1 MFYSKG
7 YSLERMSEFLTTTSQ
22 GVYGI
27 PLGVSASYIILF
39 SIYGIATKIAPIA
52 LALIMFG
59 LGLGLTV
66 NDFLRVVKIPRDFLV
81 GFLCQV
87 ILLPII
93 AFILIKIIPMPLEI
107 ALGVMVIAAA
117 PGGVTS
123 NVLTKFANGDVALS
137 VSLTAIVSI
146 LSILT
151 VPFIIFTSADLLGV
165 SEINREISMTSMSLK
180 MFFVVTVPVIFG
192 MVVRSLMTDF
202 ITRKTLIV
210 QRISVILFMIV
221 FISIWVE
228 EWDRI
233 ISFITR
239 AGLVAFIL
247 NIVMIFTGYYVAKY
261 FTSGVAQR
269 KCISLECGLQNGTL
283 AVFVATQLFDN
294 IVFMVPTAAYALIMF
309 VTSIFFV
316 LIVRKIN

>member
-1 MFYSKG
+1 M
-7 YSLERMSEFLTTTSQ
+7 E
-22 GVYGI
+22 
-27 PLGVSASYIILF
+27 
-39 SIYGIATKIAPIA
+39 IAKSIAPIF
-52 LALIMFG
+52 LAIIMFG

-66 NDFLRVVKIPRDFLV
+66 SDFTRVVKNPKDFIV
-81 GFLCQV
+81 GFISQV

-93 AFILIKIIPMPLEI
+93 ALILISIITLPLEI
-107 ALGVMVIAAA
+107 AVGVMIIAAA

-123 NVLTKFANGDVALS
+123 NILTKFADGDVALS
-137 VSLTAIVSI
+137 VTLTAVVSL

-151 VPFIIFTSADLLGV
+151 VPFIVFNAADFIGLEITKEV
-165 SEINREISMTSMSLK
+165 SMINIAIK

-192 MVVRSLMTDF
+192 MIVRSLMSDF
-202 ITRKTLIV
+202 IISKTLII
-210 QRISVILFMIV
+210 QRISVILFLIV

-239 AGLVAFIL
+239 AGLIALIL
-247 NIVMIFTGYYVAKY
+247 NLTMIFIGYYIAKI
-261 FTSGVAQR
+261 FASGIPQR

-283 AVFVATQLFDN
+283 AVFVATQLFDE
-294 IVFMVPTAAYALIMF
+294 IVYMVPTAAYALVMF

-316 LIVRKIN
+316 LLVRKIK

>member
-1 MFYSKG
+1 M
-7 YSLERMSEFLTTTSQ
+7 E
-22 GVYGI
+22 
-27 PLGVSASYIILF
+27 
-39 SIYGIATKIAPIA
+39 IAKTIAPVC
-52 LALIMFG
+52 LAIIMFG

-66 NDFLRVVKIPRDFLV
+66 ADFKRVITIPRDFIV
-81 GFLCQV
+81 GFFGQV
-87 ILLPII
+87 IILPII
-93 AFILIKIIPMPLEI
+93 AFILIHLISMPPEI

-123 NVLTKFANGDVALS
+123 NILTKFANGDVALS
-137 VSLTAIVSI
+137 VTLTAVVSLI
-146 LSILT
+146 SVIT
-151 VPFIIFTSADLLGV
+151 VPLIVYNSASFLGF
-165 SEINREISMTSMSLK
+165 EITKEISMINIAVK

-192 MVVRSLMTDF
+192 MIVRSLMTDF
-202 ITRKTLIV
+202 IVSKTLLV
-210 QRISVILFMIV
+210 QRLSVILFLIV

-247 NIVMIFTGYYVAKY
+247 NITMIFIGYYMAK
-261 FTSGVAQR
+261 FLASGIEQR

-283 AVFVATQLFDN
+283 AVFVATQLWDD

-309 VTSIFFV
+309 VTSIIFV